1 MWTRMNV
8 SPSIL
13 SWSVTGRRFGVP
25 HHCTTAEP
33 QRSWDTALGCRCV
46 GKHLQ
51 WRCGSTARA
60 CGEGGY
66 GGMAQWN
73 ADWQNHISVDI
84 PKKGKCFK
92 VYSPLGVHY
101 ATKGTWLSRLRV
113 VSFPPTRPMGSKL
126 YAQCSS
132 RILKINKSRCH
143 ARKVLE
149 IRRGCI
155 AKKRKWTYQ
164 NRPRRCF
171 KRIHSLGWR
180 LGMDWWNCPFEYK
193 KKAFGGWEQDA
204 EQAQHIFYSWPL
216 VGGND
221 FFFEK
226 FAWHQNV
233 ILLTNQ
239 IFVAIYFW
247 VTFVNGICLIIL
259 ANRVIY
265 SLANT
270 SKQSKDMPQAFF
282 NIPRLLQTMVKV
294 SLTCALH
301 TCFYS
306 PFPFAPLRVSWTKR
320 SMSAMPFGRSAK
332 GMSPSLG
339 VSGLWRQWG
348 HFPLCRCWVFLR
360 VGC

>member
-1 MWTRMNV
+1 MQ
-8 SPSIL
+8 
-13 SWSVTGRRFGVP
+13 
-25 HHCTTAEP
+25 A
-33 QRSWDTALGCRCV
+33 
-46 GKHLQ
+46 
-51 WRCGSTARA
+51 
-60 CGEGGY
+60 GY
-66 GGMAQWN
+66 GLM
-73 ADWQNHISVDI
+73 
-84 PKKGKCFK
+84 K
-92 VYSPLGVHY
+92 
-101 ATKGTWLSRLRV
+101 LS
-113 VSFPPTRPMGSKL
+113 FWI
-126 YAQCSS
+126 Q
-132 RILKINKSRCH
+132 
-143 ARKVLE
+143 
-149 IRRGCI
+149 
-155 AKKRKWTYQ
+155 
-164 NRPRRCF
+164 
-171 KRIHSLGWR
+171 
-180 LGMDWWNCPFEYK
+180 

-221 FFFEK
+221 FFFFEK
-226 FAWHQNV
+226 FAWHQHV

-306 PFPFAPLRVSWTKR
+306 PFPFAPLRVSWTER
-320 SMSAMPFGRSAK
+320 SMSAMPFGRFAK

-339 VSGLWRQWG
+339 VSGLWRQWW
-348 HFPLCRCWVFLR
+348 HFPSCRSWVFLR
-360 VGC
+360 WCVSYQAEVPDLLRESLAFHTGGISINRWEWDSHTGF